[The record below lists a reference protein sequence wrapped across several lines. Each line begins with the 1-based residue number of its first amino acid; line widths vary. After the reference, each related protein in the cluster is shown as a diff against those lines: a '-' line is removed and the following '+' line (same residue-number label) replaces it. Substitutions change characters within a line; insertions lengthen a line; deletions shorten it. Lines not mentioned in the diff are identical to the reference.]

1 MIVGHGMDAAAD
13 LAHPRGV
20 SRVGKLVEALSRIR
34 RIDETSATEA
44 FGRDA
49 ALGSADMQN
58 DIGQFRKIPR
68 APPCAALK
76 VVWPDI

>member
-1 MIVGHGMDAAAD
+1 MDAAAD

-49 ALGSADMQN
+49 ALGSAEMQN
-58 DIGQFRKIPR
+58 DIESVPKNPSS
-68 APPCAALK
+68 AAAAAEL
-76 VVWPDI
+76 

>member
-1 MIVGHGMDAAAD
+1 MDAAAD

-20 SRVGKLVEALSRIR
+20 SRVVNLSKHSVA
-34 RIDETSATEA
+34 SAASMKPVPPRA

-58 DIGQFRKIPR
+58 DIESVPKN
-68 APPCAALK
+68 PPSAAAALK